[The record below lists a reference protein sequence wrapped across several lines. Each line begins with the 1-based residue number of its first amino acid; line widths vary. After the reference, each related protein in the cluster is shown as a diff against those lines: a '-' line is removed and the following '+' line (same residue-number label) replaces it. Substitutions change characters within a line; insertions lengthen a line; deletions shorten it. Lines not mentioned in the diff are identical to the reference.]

1 MFNKKKS
8 QLHEI
13 RIEIESL
20 SRSLDAKNDEIKR
33 LKDQIREMQT
43 EADSAVTNEDI
54 AQAMRNKIANA
65 LKNLRLES
73 GFTNYWIGGTAA
85 PLTGSLSDVERMVV
99 TYLAFINITR
109 SA

>member
-1 MFNKKKS
+1 MFEKKKS

-20 SRSLDAKNDEIKR
+20 GRTLDAKNDEIKR

-65 LKNLRLES
+65 LKNLRLGSAITSYYNVWAE
-73 GFTNYWIGGTAA
+73 A
-85 PLTGSLSDVERMVV
+85 PSNSISDIERMIVA
-99 TYLAFINITR
+99 YLAFINNTR